1 MTEWSKLKRKGES
14 RMRELDEMI
23 SRLRNRGIKVE
34 KVKYPKQTLSEKN
47 GFINANSRSK
57 QITEILTAILSHKK
71 IDCKTSTVYFGTA
84 MRYVTPVL
92 SFSIEIDA
100 L

>member
-71 IDCKTSTVYFGTA
+71 
-84 MRYVTPVL
+84 
-92 SFSIEIDA
+92 
-100 L
+100 